1 MWPFKARRA
10 IKKDFHLNRSSNTYF
25 VKAGP
30 PFLSERDMG
39 IAAHVTERIEQKK
52 RDYTKYGFTNIES
65 HALKTYFDLAQEF
78 EKIEDI
84 YQASVAIPKHF
95 FHLDARLYLM
105 DFEKQRLS
113 LVARTDEGEGEIG
126 GPPPIEIRPAQ
137 GPYRVKDSMILTI
150 RGNRQFIEQL
160 PFGTDKNLIGI
171 LEVYPYEEQDPHQ
184 ELFFEKYAN
193 RIGFSL
199 HIRSL
204 LHKNIEHLEFI
215 QGLVADIEHNVIV
228 PNMLYRLFLR
238 RLSGK
243 IQKNREIEKLLKAF
257 PLEDGSSCKRE
268 MEPILAELAEVNRGL
283 MEEFRSIE
291 KHYHSTSL
299 FLETLLRRSHFDKG
313 RLTLR
318 TKACNMKKAVVQ
330 PQLERFVERFAE
342 SGIAIDDKYSGIPDE
357 ETISV
362 VDIGLM
368 AQVYANLF
376 SNALKYT
383 QEITTDEGKQKKYI
397 AYGREFIKDY
407 FGQGEDGIKYN
418 VFSTGPHIPP
428 EERERIFEVG
438 YRGSNASNRPGTGHG
453 LAFVKNAVE
462 IHGGV
467 AGYEANRYGNNFC
480 FILPVQ
486 R

>member
-1 MWPFKARRA
+1 
-10 IKKDFHLNRSSNTYF
+10 
-25 VKAGP
+25 
-30 PFLSERDMG
+30 MG
-39 IAAHVTERIEQKK
+39 ITAHVEERVEQKK
-52 RDYTKYGFTNIES
+52 TDYITYGFTSLES
-65 HALKTYFDLAQEF
+65 RALKTYFDLAQEF

-84 YQASVAIPKHF
+84 YQVSVAIPKYF
-95 FHLDARLYLM
+95 FHLDARLYLV
-105 DFEKQRLS
+105 DFEKDRLS
-113 LVARTDEGEGEIG
+113 LVAGTEAGEGALG
-126 GPPPIEIRPAQ
+126 SPPPSEIRPAQ
-137 GPYRVKDSMILTI
+137 RPYGVGGSMILTI
-150 RGNRQFIEQL
+150 RGNKQFIEQL
-160 PFGTDKNLIGI
+160 PLGKEKDLIGI
-171 LEVYPYEEQDPHQ
+171 LEVYPYDELDPHQ
-184 ELFFEKYAN
+184 EFFFEKYAN
-193 RIGFSL
+193 RIGFNL
-199 HIRSL
+199 HMRFL
-204 LHKNIEHLEFI
+204 LQKNIEHLEFI

-228 PNMLYRLFLR
+228 PNMVYRLFLR
-238 RLSGK
+238 RLRGK

-257 PLEDGSSCKRE
+257 SLEDGSSCKTE

-291 KHYHSTSL
+291 THYHSTSL
-299 FLETLLRRSHFDKG
+299 FLETLLRKSHFDEG

-330 PQLERFVERFAE
+330 PQLERFAERFSE

-376 SNALKYT
+376 SNALKYA
-383 QEITTDEGKQKKYI
+383 QEIITGEGERKKYV

-407 FGQGEDGIKYN
+407 FGPGKDGIKYN
-418 VFSTGPHIPP
+418 VFSTGPHIPT
-428 EERERIFEVG
+428 EERESIFEAG

-453 LAFVKNAVE
+453 LAFVRNAVE

-467 AGYEANRYGNNFC
+467 AGYEANRYGNNFY
-480 FILPVQ
+480 FILPFQ